1 MIKKKHAAMAYE
13 PLKSELQINEQD
25 GDIEGRRELPD
36 FGAPIVPVTQ
46 QQHGA
51 RYLDQEEELNDEDT
65 VHLLQEDSEI
75 EEQSEIETKEHDGML
90 RDGTPPAGARVADK
104 KTYKIIRYVLG
115 IGVFVLL
122 FSFLAAAVTM
132 IAIAPSCKNTNELKW
147 WKTTVIYQC
156 YPKSFRDTDKS
167 GTGDL
172 KGIIEKIDYFVDIGV
187 DTVWLNPIFLSPQK
201 DNGYDISNYTDV
213 DPLYGT
219 MDDLKSLLKEMKSRG
234 LHLLLDFVPNHTSD
248 EHPWF
253 RESRSNTSNPKRDW
267 YIWADGKDDGPPNN
281 WISLFGGSAWT
292 LDNTTGQYYFHQFG
306 DFQPDLNYRNPD
318 VVKEMENVVR
328 FWLDLGVD
336 GFRIDAVIFL
346 LEDPLLPDEVPNPSY
361 SGPNCT
367 GNIRNPDCYG
377 SLVHNY
383 TSNYHGIHDIIKGW
397 RKVVD
402 SFDDRFIVGEVYDP
416 VEEVMTYYG
425 ENDDEFHFPFN
436 FLLLGLSNWTGFSV
450 SQNVSSWLDNM
461 PNNSWPNWVL
471 GNHDNPRIA
480 NKVGNYL
487 ARAVNVLL
495 LTLPGTPT
503 SYYGEEIFMTDV
515 YIPPSKI
522 HDLTGRDKERTPM
535 QWNKDTNAGFTSP
548 GVDPWLPVATNFTQ
562 YNVEVERSDNTSMLS
577 LYKQLVYLRSN
588 DSFKYTGYELVANTT
603 EVYAFRRFYNRST
616 DEYIVVVNFGEAS
629 IDANVNST
637 TVADLKDPTIVLS
650 SNLNRTGN
658 VTLASVSLASGEAV
672 VIKGSRPGLSCQ

>member
-46 QQHGA
+46 QQYGA

-346 LEDPLLPDEVPNPSY
+346 LEDPLLPDEVPDPSY

-367 GNIRNPDCYG
+367 GNISNPDCYG

-515 YIPPSKI
+515 YVPPNKI
-522 HDLTGRDKERTPM
+522 HDLSGRDKERTPM